1 MVKLS
6 KPISTMIL
14 ACVLGIAGAQSA
26 LAQVNFPDKPISI
39 HVGFPPGTS
48 TDSIARILG
57 EKMSK
62 DLGQP
67 IIVRNKPGSVGP

>member
-6 KPISTMIL
+6 KSMFKVLL
-14 ACVLGIAGAQSA
+14 ASVLGVLGVQCAV
-26 LAQVNFPDKPISI
+26 AQVGFPDKPISI

-62 DLGQP
+62 DLARNLLLMHAP
-67 IIVRNKPGSVGP
+67 IQRS